1 MENRDR
7 IRILGRWNHSK
18 AAEEH
23 INVVFSY
30 PGKQD
35 WSLTVP
41 IKCRRAGIEL
51 ENDEEI
57 KIFLAD
63 VYEEIAPE
71 NWDRWRASANQFWAG
86 SRSDVTKPIFDKMA
100 TDFGW
105 YTYQELPSNSNP
117 ARRLQDLKDAGFTI
131 GTRKRGGGGR
141 DLEFMIVP
149 RAIGHA
155 SGYEYWSGKLRARIV
170 KVLGN
175 YDAFEGKVGNPKHL
189 LPDHKFPEARWNRD
203 TRRESL
209 EDLSQS
215 EILRDFQLI
224 TNQRNQQKRE
234 VCRRCVETGE
244 RGYPF
249 GIKFFYEGGAKWS
262 STAPTTGKAAEAGCV
277 GCGWY
282 DLEKWRRALQDKINS
297 QAR

>member
-1 MENRDR
+1 MGNGDP
-7 IRILGRWNHSK
+7 IKVLGRWTHSK

-23 INVVFSY
+23 INVIFNY
-30 PGKQD
+30 PDDKQ
-35 WSLTVP
+35 WSLAIP

-51 ENDEEI
+51 DGDEEI
-57 KIFLAD
+57 ASFLSA
-63 VYEEIAPE
+63 VYDEVAPS
-71 NWDRWRASANQFWAG
+71 NWDKWRETADKFWAG
-86 SRSDVTKPIFDKMA
+86 SRSDVTKPIFDKM
-100 TDFGW
+100 TSDFGW
-105 YTYQELPSNSNP
+105 YTYQELPTTSNP
-117 ARRLQDLKDAGFTI
+117 ARRVQDLKDAGFTV
-131 GTRKRGGGGR
+131 GTRKRGGGR

-170 KVLGN
+170 KALRN
-175 YDAFEGKVGNPKHL
+175 YDAFEGKIGNPKHL

-203 TRRESL
+203 TRRDSL
-209 EDLSQS
+209 EHLTES

-249 GIKFFYEGGAKWS
+249 GIKFFYEGGTQWS
-262 STAPTTGKAAEAGCV
+262 SEIPATGKAAEAGCF

-282 DLEKWRRALQDKINS
+282 DLEKWRVALHQKITLPET
-297 QAR
+297 